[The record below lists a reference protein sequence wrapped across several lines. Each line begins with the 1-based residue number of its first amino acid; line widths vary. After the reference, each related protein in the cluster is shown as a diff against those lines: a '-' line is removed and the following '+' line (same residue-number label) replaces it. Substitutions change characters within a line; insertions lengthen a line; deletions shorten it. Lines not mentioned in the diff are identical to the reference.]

1 MTRTVV
7 DTSALI
13 ALLYPDDVHNDRAA
27 TLFRDAAEEGALLI
41 NPVVSAELAA
51 DPFFESVEAL
61 DAFLDDIGITVDG
74 LSTDVT
80 LAAGTAFQSYLDRR
94 GDGLQCSQCGHVATY
109 TCPECEG
116 AVTARQ
122 HIASDFLI
130 GAHAETAG
138 VLLTFDHGFFRDYFD
153 VEIRTVSEQ

>member
-13 ALLYPDDVHNDRAA
+13 ALLYPDDAHNDRAA
-27 TLFRDAAEEGALLI
+27 TLFHEASEDGALLI

-51 DPFFESVEAL
+51 DPFFESVDAL
-61 DAFLDDIGITVDG
+61 DAFLDDTGITVDG
-74 LSTDVT
+74 LSTEVA

-94 GDGLQCSQCGHVATY
+94 GEDLQCSQCGHET
-109 TCPECEG
+109 TFSCPACG
-116 AVTARQ
+116 GTITARQ

-130 GAHAETAG
+130 GAHAETADA
-138 VLLTFDHGFFRDYFD
+138 LLTFDQGFFRDYFD
-153 VEIRTVSEQ
+153 VACRTVRE